1 MICSATILMK
11 PLKDTVN
18 AIPASLLPLVTVHIA
33 KKSKLSG
40 VDFAVAMERFHQTV
54 VHTVTAEVSIC
65 TCWVPP
71 TQACCKW
78 CGSPVLAVHC
88 C

>member
-40 VDFAVAMERFHQTV
+40 VDFAVAIERFH
-54 VHTVTAEVSIC
+54 
-65 TCWVPP
+65 
-71 TQACCKW
+71 
-78 CGSPVLAVHC
+78 
-88 C
+88 